1 MLRVL
6 LIKGRRESSLTTLLT
21 PLPLL
26 RKAALLMRRTIVLLA
41 TISLTLLVASGVA
54 LAVTRIG
61 TDGPDTLRGTKG
73 DDNLIGQGG
82 NDTLLSLA
90 GDDTLLGGPGKD
102 VVNGG
107 NLAEPLGGNKNLVGG
122 EGNDAVQGGLGSDN
136 VLGGEGNDF
145 MLGGEFEPPAVMDTL
160 SGAEGDEVIDV
171 LNKPAGKDVVTCG
184 GGFDRVLAD
193 SKDVV
198 SPDCEKVFIGPAAA
212 DRFFNSIPESFF
224 EGLPPQF

>member
-1 MLRVL
+1 
-6 LIKGRRESSLTTLLT
+6 
-21 PLPLL
+21 
-26 RKAALLMRRTIVLLA
+26 MRRTIVLLA
-41 TISLTLLVASGVA
+41 TMTLTLLVASGVA

-73 DDNLIGQGG
+73 NDNLIGKGA

-107 NLAEPLGGNKNLVGG
+107 SLAQPLAGNKNLVGG

-136 VLGGEGNDF
+136 VLGGEGNDYLF
-145 MLGGEFEPPAVMDTL
+145 GGEFDTPPVKDTL
-160 SGAEGDEVIDV
+160 SGAEGNDVIDV

-184 GGFDRVLAD
+184 SGFDRVLAD
-193 SKDVV
+193 RADAVA
-198 SPDCEKVFIGPAAA
+198 PNCEKVLIGPAAA
-212 DRFFNSIPESFF
+212 DKFYNSIPQSFI
-224 EGLPPQF
+224 EGLPPQFL